1 MKRIIKYAK
10 KNKVGVKVIVSV
22 LRSRGHSIDSRPT
35 AKLTQPML
43 DDLSKIEDWDPLMEL
58 YSSKKKK
65 KIHSKSDKKSSQ
77 KKTKNTRLDIQK
89 VSKKKVYDSSTKVM
103 GQFSIST
110 IKFSDGSF
118 SIQSAGNASNK
129 VYIFEDDRIKEFF
142 NEYRESFKAESPST
156 IKLLVERDQLKA
168 SVVHQKILAWF
179 FKRWKTVRMASTQK
193 FLKSNKKSDTRN
205 IIKNRLLPREIIFDL
220 RSLVFK
226 KGFLEIKPLNKNKVF
241 VFKDESI
248 KSTFNEHIREYQEI
262 INDSNIKLFVQNN
275 KISPLDMSKVIKEFE
290 RLERTKDQ
298 KDARRMKRIYDRN
311 LAKQKKEE
319 EHKRRIKNA
328 KEQLKKNR
336 NIRGR
341 FIKGWWEYKK

>member
-10 KNKVGVKVIVSV
+10 QNNVGVKVIVSV
-22 LRSRGHSIDSRPT
+22 LRSMGHSIDSRPT

-43 DDLSKIEDWDPLMEL
+43 HDLSKIEDWDPLIEL

-77 KKTKNTRLDIQK
+77 KKTKNTRSGIQK
-89 VSKKKVYDSSTKVM
+89 VSKKKVPDSPTKVM

-118 SIQSAGNASNK
+118 SIEPAGNACNK
-129 VYIFEDDRIKEFF
+129 VYIFENDRIKECF
-142 NEYRESFKAESPST
+142 NDYRESFKAVSPST
-156 IKLLVERDQLKA
+156 IKLLIERDQLKA
-168 SVVHQKILAWF
+168 SDVHRKILTWF
-179 FKRWKTVRMASTQK
+179 FKRWKNVRMASAKK
-193 FLKSNKKSDTRN
+193 FLKSDKKSDTRN
-205 IIKNRLLPREIIFDL
+205 IKNRLLPREIIFDL

-226 KGFLEIKPLNKNKVF
+226 KGFLQIQPLNKNKVF
-241 VFKDESI
+241 VFKDECI

-290 RLERTKDQ
+290 RLERTKEK
-298 KDARRMKRIYDRN
+298 KDARRMKRLYDRN
-311 LAKQKKEE
+311 LEKQKKEE

-336 NIRGR
+336 NIRGQ
-341 FIKGWWEYKK
+341 FIKGWWPYKK